1 MFVVNRWIGICF
13 ILAGVFIGS
22 FNYVEWQVGRSAAKK
37 MTKEE
42 IKQYKEGNEQVQ
54 AQYPESNII
63 EQKPSSEVHHIQGEK
78 VAMLVVPTVGQ
89 KFSVYWGAD
98 QKVLKKGVGMYVS
111 PLTTTPNGGGHT
123 VLSGHRDTV
132 FYRLDELKEN
142 EILKLEYAGSLFTYK
157 IKKIWITDPQDRT
170 VIVEKEAPTL
180 TITTCYPFNYVGN
193 APKRYI
199 IEADL
204 LYKEE
209 SGKTVLKG
217 NINWD
222 YNGTSAS

>member
-13 ILAGVFIGS
+13 ILAGVIIGS
-22 FNYVEWQVGRSAAKK
+22 FNYLEWRVGRSAAKE
-37 MTKEE
+37 MTKDE
-42 IKQYKEGNEQVQ
+42 IKQYKEGDEQVQ
-54 AQYPESNII
+54 AKFPESNII
-63 EQKPSSEVHHIQGEK
+63 EQKPSSQVHHIQGEK

-98 QKVLKKGVGMYVS
+98 QKVLKKGVGMYIS
-111 PLTTTPNGGGHT
+111 PFTTTPNGGGHT

-217 NINWD
+217 NINWG